1 MGACLSSE
9 SDIDP
14 KARDFY
20 RKAVALADSLQ
31 IPFLVGGAFAFNCY
45 TGINRRTKDFDLFVH
60 PREVPRIMEA
70 FSSVGY
76 RTEITAPHWLGKAFD
91 GEDFIDIIFGS
102 GKGINDIDDEW
113 FDFAVQEEVLGMRVK
128 LCPPEEIIW
137 SKSYLMERE
146 RYDGADVAHLLLA
159 CGGSLDWERLLR
171 RFGDHWQV
179 LYSHLVLFLFI
190 YPSERKS
197 IPEWVMRELMGRLER
212 EMALPPTGEKLC
224 RGTLL
229 SKTQYLY
236 DVDRKGFR
244 DARPATSEIREE
256 SMRLQTKEEVDP
268 APAGP
273 GA

>member
-1 MGACLSSE
+1 MRSCISNE
-9 SDIDP
+9 NDIDP
-14 KARDFY
+14 KTRDFY
-20 RKAVALADSLQ
+20 RKAMALADSMH

-60 PREVPRIMEA
+60 PRDVQRIMEA

-113 FDFAVQEEVLGMRVK
+113 FDFAVPEVILGMEVK
-128 LCPPEEIIW
+128 LCPPEEIVW

-159 CGGSLDWERLLR
+159 CGESLDWERLLR
-171 RFGDHWQV
+171 RFNDHWPV
-179 LYSHLVLFLFI
+179 LYSHLVLFMFI
-190 YPSERKS
+190 YPSEKKR
-197 IPEWVMRELMGRLER
+197 IPEWVMRELAGRLEK
-212 EMALPPTGEKLC
+212 ELALPPVEEKLC

-236 DVDRKGFR
+236 DVEQKGFR
-244 DARPATSEIREE
+244 DARPVTYDIREE
-256 SMRLQTKEEVDP
+256 SRRLSAKEEASPMP
-268 APAGP
+268 AQ
-273 GA
+273 